1 MVTVALQ
8 HLDRAR
14 TALDRLDVCIP
25 NLKTA
30 LLALMAQ
37 YEQARIV
44 VDAGKG
50 GPHNNPGEL

>member
-1 MVTVALQ
+1 MVTVAVQ
-8 HLDRAR
+8 HLGEAR

-30 LLALMAQ
+30 LPALMAQ

-44 VDAGKG
+44 VDTGKG
-50 GPHNNPGEL
+50 GPHDAP